1 MGEERAAKMEA
12 VRADGRQPFA
22 ARMRG
27 LPEEEVIADF
37 VETGRGPARG
47 VMTELCRID
56 PSGMLQLS
64 PALAARCDAHGWR
77 LEHLGVTIGT
87 VIHGPDLRVPQTE
100 QEIET
105 MYDVLLER
113 KVTFFREQDL
123 TLDQQVVE
131 PGRVLGSYSA
141 RHGRH
146 RLSRR
151 FTGGSLGFLGIAREG
166 RWNCI

>member
-56 PSGMLQLS
+56 ASGMLQLS
-64 PALAARCDAHGWR
+64 PALAARCSNARRRRCKTYADHWPVAC
-77 LEHLGVTIGT
+77 TQ
-87 VIHGPDLRVPQTE
+87 PN
-100 QEIET
+100 
-105 MYDVLLER
+105 
-113 KVTFFREQDL
+113 
-123 TLDQQVVE
+123 
-131 PGRVLGSYSA
+131 SCSA
-141 RHGRH
+141 
-146 RLSRR
+146 
-151 FTGGSLGFLGIAREG
+151 AR
-166 RWNCI
+166 CAVASPPCPS